1 MACKRSGVRIPVSP
15 PILWNLSI
23 YWGSRFLQTFSQTR
37 GPSTYNDYISY
48 LRPVLTDIGEEHLME
63 GITKVKANASQAMYF
78 QTKQI
83 QKLKKAIQ
91 ERDPELW
98 LAVQFIYYCFI
109 RPGELRWLKA
119 GVSAKELQMQLRHHS
134 LDQVNAYLRQM
145 GVMDM
150 DNLVDRFPEI

>member
-1 MACKRSGVRIPVSP
+1 
-15 PILWNLSI
+15 
-23 YWGSRFLQTFSQTR
+23 
-37 GPSTYNDYISY
+37 
-48 LRPVLTDIGEEHLME
+48 VLTDIGEEHLME

-119 GVSAKELQMQLRHHS
+119 GVS
-134 LDQVNAYLRQM
+134 V
-145 GVMDM
+145 
-150 DNLVDRFPEI
+150 